1 MKTKLITGVKPT
13 GEVHLGN
20 YFGALKNLKNYQE
33 EFESYVFIADYHAL
47 TSVHNKEE
55 LEKRLR
61 FEEQRQKD
69 RISKLT
75 KQREMLEKEE
85 QKIITIEKDLGSKK
99 LKFEK
104 ENKEFFIKKA
114 LDKYKQRYP
123 NIFYDEEEGYIKF
136 SNNGDYLHR
145 FIYRRKFDKNLGN
158 KVVHHID
165 TDKLNND
172 DYNLISIPYERH
184 KELNHTL
191 IDFKDW
197 ESGIKQLKEQLDM
210 EDSDFPE
217 HIQKKIEEIR
227 RQKRLGAYARKSRR
241 KR

>member
-1 MKTKLITGVKPT
+1 MKIDPYNHKERYLTWKRSINQGVP
-13 GEVHLGN
+13 GLSRVN
-20 YFGALKNLKNYQE
+20 SDIVI
-33 EFESYVFIADYHAL
+33 SYVTDM
-47 TSVHNKEE
+47 
-55 LEKRLR
+55 EKGINISSMSTKGSRSYPRLNTI
-61 FEEQRQKD
+61 KD

-75 KQREMLEKEE
+75 KQRERLEKEE

-241 KR
+241 RRR